1 MKKHPFHPSPLS
13 VLFLAAS
20 LSFGCAKAADP
31 TAAAPPA
38 KAEVAPAGAHESAP
52 GAGKPSAA
60 VDAASLTGT
69 VLETMNAAG
78 YTYLKLKTATGE
90 TWAAVNESKVEKGAT
105 VTIAS
110 PMPMDGFE
118 SKTLNRKFDHIVFG
132 TLAAAPGAP
141 AAPAAMGGSTA
152 PAMPP
157 AGMGGAPPAVPAAMA
172 AQHAAAASGPEVTE
186 KISVAKAEGADA
198 RTVAEIFAQ
207 RATLKGKTVAI
218 RGKVVKFNSGIM
230 GKNWI
235 HLRDGSG
242 TPAGKNNDVT
252 VTTNDIVAKG
262 DVVLVKGTIA
272 LDRDFGSGYTYTV
285 IVEDGKVTK

>member
-1 MKKHPFHPSPLS
+1 MKKHPFNPSS
-13 VLFLAAS
+13 FTVLFLAAS
-20 LSFGCAKAADP
+20 LSVGCAKAADP

-38 KAEVAPAGAHESAP
+38 KAEVALAGAHGNAP
-52 GAGKPSAA
+52 AAENPSAA
-60 VDAASLTGT
+60 VSTATLTGT

-78 YTYLKLKTATGE
+78 YTYMKLKTADGE

-132 TLAAAPGAP
+132 TLAGAPGEA
-141 AAPAAMGGSTA
+141 AAPAAMGGATSS
-152 PAMPP
+152 AMP
-157 AGMGGAPPAVPAAMA
+157 AGTGGAPPAVPASVA

-186 KISVAKAEGADA
+186 KITVAKAEGADG
-198 RTVAEIFAQ
+198 RTVAEVFTQ
-207 RATLKGKTVAI
+207 RAALKGKTVAI
-218 RGKVVKFNSGIM
+218 RGKVVKFNAGIM

-242 TPAGKNNDVT
+242 TPAGKDNDVT
-252 VTTNDIVAKG
+252 VTTSDTVAKG
-262 DVVLVKGTIA
+262 EVVLVKGTVA
-272 LDRDFGSGYTYTV
+272 LDRDFGAGYTYTV